1 MNQET
6 LAQKFELFKEYD
18 YSEKEIDL
26 LFDEE
31 ENIRAK
37 LNQDVL
43 KKFKDDVSL
52 FYRMLKDSF
61 SGKYHEIPRETVSV
75 IVCTL
80 LYLRSPIDVIP
91 DFIPGAGFTDDAQIL
106 SLCQHFVSKDIDRYK
121 IFIHLNKEIN
131 QQK

>member
-52 FYRMLKDSF
+52 FYRMLRDSF
-61 SGKYHEIPRETVSV
+61 SGKYHDSRSEFCCCCCACVSRR
-75 IVCTL
+75 IVRCI
-80 LYLRSPIDVIP
+80 RDNCI
-91 DFIPGAGFTDDAQIL
+91 
-106 SLCQHFVSKDIDRYK
+106 
-121 IFIHLNKEIN
+121 
-131 QQK
+131 